1 MHTMKDF
8 LPVQCTDILHNIAL
22 LVKQARL
29 EQGLRQIDLSE
40 RAGSSPRTVRR
51 IEAGDAN
58 GVALGDF
65 LMILWTLGIS
75 DRVFR
80 GLSAELTPML
90 KSGETISKKRVRI
103 RAMKGEEF

>member
-1 MHTMKDF
+1 MKDF
-8 LPVQCTDILHNIAL
+8 LPVQCTEILHSISL

-29 EQGLRQIDLSE
+29 DQGLRQIDLSE
-40 RAGSSPRTVRR
+40 RAGTSPRTVRR

-75 DRVFR
+75 DRAFG
-80 GLSAELTPML
+80 GLSSELTPAL

-103 RAMKGEEF
+103 RSMKAEDFC

>member
-1 MHTMKDF
+1 MKDF
-8 LPVQCTDILHNIAL
+8 LPVQCSEILHSISL

-40 RAGSSPRTVRR
+40 KAGSSPRTVRR
-51 IEAGDAN
+51 IEAGNAN

-75 DRVFR
+75 DRAFR
-80 GLSAELTPML
+80 GLSAELTPAL
-90 KSGETISKKRVRI
+90 KSGDTVSKKRVRI
-103 RAMKGEEF
+103 RSIKAEDV

>member
-1 MHTMKDF
+1 MKDF
-8 LPVQCTDILHNIAL
+8 LPVQCTEILHSISL

-29 EQGLRQIDLSE
+29 DQGLRQIDLSE
-40 RAGSSPRTVRR
+40 RAGTSPRTVRR

-75 DRVFR
+75 DRAFG
-80 GLSAELTPML
+80 GLSAELTPAL
-90 KSGETISKKRVRI
+90 KSGETISKKRVRV
-103 RAMKGEEF
+103 RSMKEEDF

>member
-1 MHTMKDF
+1 MKGF
-8 LPVQCTDILHNIAL
+8 IPVQCTDILHSISL

-40 RAGSSPRTVRR
+40 RAGTSPRTVRR

-58 GVALGDF
+58 GVALADF

-75 DRVFR
+75 DRAFR
-80 GLSAELTPML
+80 GLGAELTPAL
-90 KSGETISKKRVRI
+90 KSGETISKKRVRL
-103 RAMKGEEF
+103 RSLKAEDF

>member
-1 MHTMKDF
+1 MKDF
-8 LPVQCTDILHNIAL
+8 LPVQCTEILHNVSL

-40 RAGSSPRTVRR
+40 KAGSSPRTVRR
-51 IEAGDAN
+51 IEAGNAN

-75 DRVFR
+75 DRAFG
-80 GLSAELTPML
+80 GLSAELTPAF

-103 RAMKGEEF
+103 RSMKAEDF

>member
-1 MHTMKDF
+1 MKDF
-8 LPVQCTDILHNIAL
+8 LPVQCTDILHSIAL
-22 LVKQARL
+22 LVRQARL

-40 RAGSSPRTVRR
+40 RTGSSPRTVRR

-75 DRVFR
+75 DRAFR
-80 GLSAELTPML
+80 GLSSELTPML
-90 KSGETISKKRVRI
+90 KSEAIIGKKRVRI
-103 RAMKGEEF
+103 RSTKAEDF

>member
-1 MHTMKDF
+1 MKDF
-8 LPVQCTDILHNIAL
+8 LPVQCTEIMHSVAL

-40 RAGSSPRTVRR
+40 RTGSSSRTVRR

-80 GLSAELTPML
+80 GLSSELTSTL
-90 KSGETISKKRVRI
+90 KSEETISKKRVRI
-103 RAMKGEEF
+103 RSMKEEDF